1 MSHLEVLS
9 RYVMLVLREEEGGC
23 ETEQVAKRK
32 KERSV
37 TIEQKVKSE

>member
-1 MSHLEVLS
+1 
-9 RYVMLVLREEEGGC
+9 MLVLREEGDARQNKSQRE
-23 ETEQVAKRK
+23 RK

>member
-1 MSHLEVLS
+1 MRDRTS
-9 RYVMLVLREEEGGC
+9 RKEKE
-23 ETEQVAKRK
+23 RK

>member
-9 RYVMLVLREEEGGC
+9 RYVTLVLAEEEGGWDRTSR
-23 ETEQVAKRK
+23 EE

-37 TIEQKVKSE
+37 TIEQKVK